1 MDDKPKDGGTPPQGA
16 QPARLNIRVAD
27 DKASGRYANLA
38 IIHNNE
44 AEFVFDFIFVE
55 PQRPTGQVVSRVVT
69 NPKTVKRLLTGL
81 GELVRRYEER
91 FGTIPVPEPGA
102 PQGTYH

>member
-1 MDDKPKDGGTPPQGA
+1 MEDEPKDGGAPP
-16 QPARLNIRVAD
+16 PSEKTNRLHIRVAD
-27 DKASGRYANLA
+27 DQASGRYANLA

-55 PQRPTGQVVSRVVT
+55 PQRPTGQVVSRVVA
-69 NPKTVKRLLTGL
+69 NPKTAKRLLTGL

-91 FGTIPVPEPGA
+91 FGPIPAPEPGSL
-102 PQGTYH
+102 QGSYH